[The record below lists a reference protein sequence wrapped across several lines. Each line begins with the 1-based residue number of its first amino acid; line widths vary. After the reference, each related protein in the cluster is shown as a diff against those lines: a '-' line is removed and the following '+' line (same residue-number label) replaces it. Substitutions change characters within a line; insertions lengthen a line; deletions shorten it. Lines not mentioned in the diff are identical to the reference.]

1 MSARHVMNQP
11 ALRYRL
17 GLLAVVA
24 AVAAFAVDPA
34 GAIDVKLTMEEAKKS
49 LAAGR
54 DPMMKASEAAKPD
67 EEVKKVL
74 QHASLITR
82 VGADPEKEPCGT
94 SAILRTKRFW
104 LESFGRKEAT
114 ESKKQ
119 KTDVRMPDDKIQKYL
134 DMPNLEVEVQLCG
147 DDEYFAEGVQ
157 VAFQQGSKTIKPVD
171 ISQADRGRKI
181 ELENKTS
188 AFRTRFTA
196 RFAYDSFDP
205 NAKTKVVVF
214 FMDGKQIEFEADFS
228 KVK

>member
-1 MSARHVMNQP
+1 MSARQIVSRP
-11 ALRYRL
+11 ASSYRV
-17 GLLAVVA
+17 GMFAVLV
-24 AVAAFAVDPA
+24 AVAVTADPA

-54 DPMMKASEAAKPD
+54 DPMMKASDAAKPD
-67 EEVKKVL
+67 EEVKKIL
-74 QHASLITR
+74 QHASMITR

-147 DDEYFAEGVQ
+147 DDEYFAEGAQ
-157 VAFQQGSKTIKPVD
+157 VAFQQGSRTIKPVD
-171 ISQADRGRKI
+171 VSPAERGRKI
-181 ELENKTS
+181 ELADKTS

-205 NAKTKVVVF
+205 NARTKVVVF
-214 FMDGKQIEFEADFS
+214 FMDGKQIEFDADFS

>member
-1 MSARHVMNQP
+1 MNVRPEINQP
-11 ALRYRL
+11 AWGIRM
-17 GLLAVVA
+17 GLLAVAIA
-24 AVAAFAVDPA
+24 AVSLAADPA
-34 GAIDVKLTMEEAKKS
+34 GAIDVKLSMEEAKKS

-54 DPMMKASEAAKPD
+54 EPMMKASESAKPD
-67 EEVKKVL
+67 EAVKKVL
-74 QHASLITR
+74 QQASMETR
-82 VGADPEKEPCGT
+82 IGADPEKQPCGA

-119 KTDVRMPDDKIQKYL
+119 NKPVRMPDDKIQKYL

-147 DDEYFAEGVQ
+147 EDEYFAEGVQ
-157 VAFQQGSKTIKPVD
+157 VAFQQGSKNIKPVD
-171 ISQADRGRKI
+171 VSPAERGRKVEI
-181 ELENKTS
+181 EGKG
-188 AFRTRFTA
+188 AAYRTRFVS

-214 FMDGKQIEFEADFS
+214 FMDGKQIEIEADFS

>member
-1 MSARHVMNQP
+1 MF
-11 ALRYRL
+11 
-17 GLLAVVA
+17 AVLV
-24 AVAAFAVDPA
+24 AVAVTADPA

-54 DPMMKASEAAKPD
+54 DPMMKASDAAKPD
-67 EEVKKVL
+67 EEVKKIL
-74 QHASLITR
+74 QHASMITR

-147 DDEYFAEGVQ
+147 DDEYFAEGAQ
-157 VAFQQGSKTIKPVD
+157 VAFQQGSRTIKPVD
-171 ISQADRGRKI
+171 VSPAERGRKI
-181 ELENKTS
+181 ELADKTS

-205 NAKTKVVVF
+205 NARTKVVVF
-214 FMDGKQIEFEADFS
+214 FMDGKQIEFDADFS

>member
-1 MSARHVMNQP
+1 MSQP

-17 GLLAVVA
+17 GLLALVA
-24 AVAAFAVDPA
+24 AAAFAADPA

-54 DPMMKASEAAKPD
+54 DPMMKASDAAKPD

-119 KTDVRMPDDKIQKYL
+119 KSDVRMPDDKIQKYL
-134 DMPNLEVEVQLCG
+134 EMPNLEVEVQFCG

-157 VAFQQGSKTIKPVD
+157 MAFQQGSKTIKPVD

-181 ELENKTS
+181 EMANKAT
-188 AFRTRFTA
+188 AYRTRFTA

-214 FMDGKQIEFEADFS
+214 FMDGKQIDFEADFS

>member
-1 MSARHVMNQP
+1 MSVRHVVSQP
-11 ALRYRL
+11 ALRYHV
-17 GLLAVVA
+17 GMLAVLA
-24 AVAAFAVDPA
+24 AVAFTADPA
-34 GAIDVKLTMEEAKKS
+34 GAIDVKLTMDEAKKS

-54 DPMMKASEAAKPD
+54 DPMMKASDTAKPD

-74 QHASLITR
+74 QHASMITR
-82 VGADPEKEPCGT
+82 VGADPEKDPCGT

-119 KTDVRMPDDKIQKYL
+119 KSEVRMPDDKIQKYL

-157 VAFQQGSKTIKPVD
+157 VAFQQGAKTIKPVD

-181 ELENKTS
+181 EMANKTS

-196 RFAYDSFDP
+196 RFAYDSFDA

-214 FMDGKQIEFEADFS
+214 FMDGKQIDFDADFS

>member
-1 MSARHVMNQP
+1 
-11 ALRYRL
+11 
-17 GLLAVVA
+17 VA
-24 AVAAFAVDPA
+24 CTADPA
-34 GAIDVKLTMEEAKKS
+34 GAIDVKLSMEEAKKS

-54 DPMMKASEAAKPD
+54 EPMMKASDAAKPD

-74 QHASLITR
+74 QHASMMTR

-119 KTDVRMPDDKIQKYL
+119 NTSVRMPDEKILKYL
-134 DMPNLEVEVQLCG
+134 DMPNLEIEVQLCG

-157 VAFQQGSKTIKPVD
+157 VAFQQGSKNIKPVD
-171 ISQADRGRKI
+171 VSPAERGRKI
-181 ELENKTS
+181 ELPNKT
-188 AFRTRFTA
+188 AAYRTRFVS
-196 RFAYDSFDP
+196 RFAYDSFDA

-214 FMDGKQIEFEADFS
+214 FLDGKQIEIEADFS

>member
-1 MSARHVMNQP
+1 MSTRPVVSQP
-11 ALRYRL
+11 ALRVRV
-17 GLLAVVA
+17 GILALVA
-24 AVAAFAVDPA
+24 AVACTADPA
-34 GAIDVKLTMEEAKKS
+34 GAIDVKLSMEEAKKS

-54 DPMMKASEAAKPD
+54 EPMMKASDAAKPD

-74 QHASLITR
+74 QHASMMTR

-119 KTDVRMPDDKIQKYL
+119 NTSVRMPDEKILKYL
-134 DMPNLEVEVQLCG
+134 DMPNLEIEVQLCG

-157 VAFQQGSKTIKPVD
+157 VAFQQGSKNIKPVD
-171 ISQADRGRKI
+171 VSPAERGRKI
-181 ELENKTS
+181 ELPNKT
-188 AFRTRFTA
+188 AAYRTRFVS
-196 RFAYDSFDP
+196 RFAYDSFDA

-214 FMDGKQIEFEADFS
+214 FLDGKQIEIEADFS

>member
-1 MSARHVMNQP
+1 MVVSAGVFGSP
-11 ALRYRL
+11 SAW
-17 GLLAVVA
+17 
-24 AVAAFAVDPA
+24 
-34 GAIDVKLTMEEAKKS
+34 AIDVKLTMDEAKKS

-54 DPMMKASEAAKPD
+54 DPMMKASDAAKPD

-74 QHASLITR
+74 QQASMVTR

-119 KTDVRMPDDKIQKYL
+119 KSEVRMPDEKIQKYL

-157 VAFQQGSKTIKPVD
+157 VVFQQGSKNIKPVD
-171 ISQADRGRKI
+171 VSPAERGRKI
-181 ELENKTS
+181 EIAGKGE
-188 AFRTRFTA
+188 AYRTRFTA
-196 RFAYDSFDP
+196 RFAYDSFDA
-205 NAKTKVVVF
+205 NAKTKLAVF
-214 FMDGKQIEFEADFS
+214 FLDGKMTEFEADFS